1 MTTRNEEHDIKN
13 SFQCSD
19 HQGYIK
25 NACTKFHVKILIGT
39 EVLEENSPK
48 MSPKIPPKAPQ
59 EDLDMEKN
67 SAVTPKGTTGTSVQ
81 NFK

>member
-1 MTTRNEEHDIKN
+1 M
-13 SFQCSD
+13 
-19 HQGYIK
+19 
-25 NACTKFHVKILIGT
+25 KILIGT

-81 NFK
+81 NFKYHVKRFSKSRHNIPK